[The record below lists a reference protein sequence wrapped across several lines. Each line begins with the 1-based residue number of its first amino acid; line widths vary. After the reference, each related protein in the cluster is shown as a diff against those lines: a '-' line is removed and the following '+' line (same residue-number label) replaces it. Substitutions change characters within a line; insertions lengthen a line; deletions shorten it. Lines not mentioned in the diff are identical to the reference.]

1 MREARKVVRMNKN
14 WMNKEVDRNKIAYR
28 EGYNKAID
36 DFVDKADD
44 LLGAS
49 DDDIY
54 CKESIKEIAEQLK
67 AGDVD

>member
-1 MREARKVVRMNKN
+1 MNKN

-28 EGYNKAID
+28 EGYNKAIN

>member
-1 MREARKVVRMNKN
+1 MNKN

-54 CKESIKEIAEQLK
+54 CKESIREIAEQLK
-67 AGDVD
+67 AGDSD

>member
-1 MREARKVVRMNKN
+1 MSKN

-36 DFVDKADD
+36 DFVDKVDD

-54 CKESIKEIAEQLK
+54 CKESIREIAEQLK
-67 AGDVD
+67 AGDSD

>member
-1 MREARKVVRMNKN
+1 MNKN

-67 AGDVD
+67 AGDGD

>member
-1 MREARKVVRMNKN
+1 MNKN

>member
-1 MREARKVVRMNKN
+1 MSKN